1 MYNFKKFMRKLLPRL
16 GAVVAA
22 IAVGIGL
29 YAALVVTTYKP
40 DNSAA
45 DVPFDTEPSSD
56 SDKSTGAKVDKETRF
71 NFLVMGHDRAANLT
85 DVIMLVSYDTDAQ
98 SITVMQIPR
107 DTYVELDDY
116 YYHKINGAYNYFI
129 AQERENGAAD
139 PELSGCRDLAAY
151 FEKNLAI
158 KIHYCA
164 VMDLDGFEGIVDAI
178 GGVYMYVP
186 MDMYYV
192 DIEQDLYIDLK
203 EGYQRLNGNTAEQFV
218 RFRYGYATGD
228 IGRGNAQKLFMT
240 AFIKQLRESISASD
254 VSLISSLASNVINYV
269 KTDLTVS
276 DMVYFGKAFVGV
288 GKSGGVDLD
297 NVNMLTMPGIS
308 HTYDGLSYYI
318 INREAT
324 ARIIGEYYNIYNINI
339 DSSFD
344 KNKVFVN
351 ESVSEIYSIYNLP
364 ESEIKTDIYT
374 GDDLDENGLS

>member
-1 MYNFKKFMRKLLPRL
+1 
-16 GAVVAA
+16 
-22 IAVGIGL
+22 
-29 YAALVVTTYKP
+29 
-40 DNSAA
+40 
-45 DVPFDTEPSSD
+45 
-56 SDKSTGAKVDKETRF
+56 
-71 NFLVMGHDRAANLT
+71 
-85 DVIMLVSYDTDAQ
+85 
-98 SITVMQIPR
+98 
-107 DTYVELDDY
+107 
-116 YYHKINGAYNYFI
+116 
-129 AQERENGAAD
+129 
-139 PELSGCRDLAAY
+139 
-151 FEKNLAI
+151 
-158 KIHYCA
+158 
-164 VMDLDGFEGIVDAI
+164 
-178 GGVYMYVP
+178 MYVP